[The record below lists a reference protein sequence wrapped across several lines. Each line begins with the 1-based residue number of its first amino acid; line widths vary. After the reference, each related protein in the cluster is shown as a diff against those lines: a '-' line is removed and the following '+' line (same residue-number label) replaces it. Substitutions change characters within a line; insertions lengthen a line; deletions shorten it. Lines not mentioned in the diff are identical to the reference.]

1 MPVILCRGCSC
12 SYRGFTTKHFPLNK
26 DACVICGTHVVKGRF
41 SGDAYLCI
49 RHSFGQS
56 KLMGKCCLCEIP
68 VRKDENGK
76 VADFMGSQGK
86 LCNFCSFGVDS
97 KRCSYVGKRIWLS
110 WYFNT
115 ISLVFYLLV
124 IELQNTVTCIYS
136 SNDIITSITI
146 FDELLHWISWLYIMY
161 QKLFYKIIIVD
172 TSNI

>member
-26 DACVICGTHVVKGRF
+26 DACVICGSHVVKGPF

-56 KLMGKCCLCEIP
+56 KLMGKCRLCEMP

-97 KRCSYVGKRIWLS
+97 KRCSYVGKRIWPS
-110 WYFNT
+110 WYFYKNYF
-115 ISLVFYLLV
+115 SYL
-124 IELQNTVTCIYS
+124 IQLQNTVIYS
-136 SNDIITSITI
+136 CYANYSIHDNIWLIIALSCTNKPYLI
-146 FDELLHWISWLYIMY
+146 
-161 QKLFYKIIIVD
+161 LFHKIIIFW
-172 TSNI
+172 